1 MEKYFEKGELNM
13 PWNVI
18 FIFVFVFVLLFIIF
32 LIKTYNTLV
41 TLKQRVQNSWAQID
55 VQLKRR
61 YDLIPNLVETVK
73 GYAAHEKEVFQ
84 RVTEARAKAINAQ
97 GVEAQSQAENMLSG
111 ALKSLFAVVE
121 NYPELK
127 ANENFLKLQEELS
140 NTEAKIAYTRQF
152 YNDTVMKFNTSIQV
166 FPQNLI
172 AGYLGFNV
180 IPYFEIEA
188 GEREAVKV
196 KF

>member
-1 MEKYFEKGELNM
+1 M